1 MRFLSNQNTWLAA
14 FIVLSGAMA
23 IDGDAVGTQ
32 PPTPTQATNVRP
44 LPSGSLDPVRNDF
57 ATPNSPGAIAIG
69 MAEGTRTIDGGITSA
84 YAGHTDP
91 GNAAANIGSFSCQ
104 PSTCQSRSPERADAE
119 LLAKR
124 LQPEIEKL
132 IVSHPQFS
140 RLEAWVYADL
150 LVQAPLAAKAF
161 KEEYTATDRARGF
174 DGIVDARV
182 RAFHNGGKL
191 DAPGFGNSLSALRAD
206 QTRRTRALATKMLE
220 TP

>member
-1 MRFLSNQNTWLAA
+1 MKFLSSQNTWLAA
-14 FIVLSGAMA
+14 FVVLSGAMA
-23 IDGDAVGTQ
+23 IDGDAIGTQ
-32 PPTPTQATNVRP
+32 PPALTQPTNVRP
-44 LPSGSLDPVRNDF
+44 LPSGSLAPVRNDF

-91 GNAAANIGSFSCQ
+91 GNAAANVGSFSCQ

-132 IVSHPQFS
+132 IVTHPQFS
-140 RLEAWVYADL
+140 RFEAWVYADL

-161 KEEYTATDRARGF
+161 KEGYTAADRARGL
-174 DGIVDARV
+174 DGLIDARV
-182 RAFHNGGKL
+182 RAFHNGDKL

-206 QTRRTRALATKMLE
+206 QTRRTRALTAKILE